1 MSNGMKPGTLGDLA
15 ADMMEATA
23 AAQEAGLRLL
33 QAEMQ
38 ALGAMMPG
46 LTSGVM
52 AVEAAPERS
61 EDELRAVEAAV
72 EAGFDNMPV

>member
-1 MSNGMKPGTLGDLA
+1 MGDRMKTGPLGDLT
-15 ADMMEATA
+15 ADMLEAAA

-46 LTSGVM
+46 VALG
-52 AVEAAPERS
+52 EAAPERS
-61 EDELRAVEAAV
+61 EEELRAVEAAV